1 MWVSSEAQGTSMP
14 QELMVGLS
22 PWSLTVPAKR
32 AVEVSRT
39 PFAAPAPLAE
49 LVRNALDKP
58 FGFEPLRRAL
68 TPEDRVAI
76 VLDSQLPQVTE
87 ILEAVLG
94 YLRTA
99 LIPPELVTVLTTPEA
114 PQNWAEQLAVEFAG
128 VQREVHDP
136 ADRKKLAYVASTQDG
151 RRIYLNR
158 TLVDAD
164 FTIVLTGRGY
174 DPLAGYAGA
183 EVAIFPALGD
193 EENRNA
199 YQGQVSIDAPGEEPW
214 SIRVE
219 AEEVV
224 RMLGIP
230 FFVQVIDGAGDTV
243 QDVVAGLVESSAEG
257 VRRLDARWF
266 GTVKDEPAT
275 VVAAISG
282 DPSRVTFMDLAK
294 AAICAARV
302 APKGSRIALLTTATP
317 ALGDGAQLLRSM
329 DSPAGAKKFLA
340 KRKPADW
347 SACRLWAYVAKNYSL
362 FLASGLP
369 DAVAEELFT
378 TPIHGQDELQRLIDS
393 GEKVLLIPDAHKT
406 MVTTE

>member
-1 MWVSSEAQGTSMP
+1 MSMP
-14 QELMVGLS
+14 NELMVGLS
-22 PWSLTVPAKR
+22 SWSLTVPAKR
-32 AVEVSRT
+32 AVEVTRT
-39 PFAAPAPLAE
+39 PFAAPPPLAE
-49 LVRNALDKP
+49 LVQKALDKP

-68 TPEDRVAI
+68 TPDDRVTI
-76 VLDSQLPQVTE
+76 VLDSQLPKVAE
-87 ILEAVLG
+87 ILEVVLG

-114 PQNWAEQLAVEFAG
+114 PQNWSEQHAVEFAG
-128 VQREVHDP
+128 VKREIHDP
-136 ADRKKLAYVASTQDG
+136 ADRKKLAYLASTREG

-158 TLVDAD
+158 TLVDGD
-164 FTIVLTGRGY
+164 FIIVLTGRGY

-193 EENRNA
+193 DENRNA
-199 YQGQVSIDAPGEEPW
+199 FQGQVSIDAPGEEAW

-224 RMLGIP
+224 RMLGMP
-230 FFVQVIDGAGDTV
+230 FFVQIIEGAGDTV
-243 QDVVAGLVESSAEG
+243 QDVVAGLLESSPEG
-257 VRRLDARWF
+257 VRRQDARWF
-266 GTVKDEPAT
+266 GTVTDEPDT

-282 DPSRVTFMDLAK
+282 EPERVTFMDLAK
-294 AAICAARV
+294 AAVCAARV
-302 APKGSRIALLTTATP
+302 APKGSRIAVLTAATP
-317 ALGDGAQLLRSM
+317 TLGDGAQLLRSM
-329 DSPAGAKKFLA
+329 DSPAGAKRFLA

-347 SACRLWAYVAKNYSL
+347 SACRLWAYVVKNYSI

-378 TPIHGQDELQRLIDS
+378 TPIHGQDEVQRLIDS

-406 MVTTE
+406 ILATEE